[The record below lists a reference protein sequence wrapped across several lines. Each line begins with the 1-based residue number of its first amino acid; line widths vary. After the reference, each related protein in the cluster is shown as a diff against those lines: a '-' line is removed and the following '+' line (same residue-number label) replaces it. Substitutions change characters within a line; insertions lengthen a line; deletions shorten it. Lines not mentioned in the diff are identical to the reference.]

1 MIDKKTNEAIDLLI
15 KKLKDK
21 DLSSIKISNKT
32 NSIEITNTFIYENS
46 NTKQLKIDLH
56 TSSESSVQE

>member
-1 MIDKKTNEAIDLLI
+1 MIDKKTNDAIDLLI

-32 NSIEITNTFIYENS
+32 NSIEITNTLIYENS
-46 NTKQLKIDLH
+46 NKQHKKKNLTKISD
-56 TSSESSVQE
+56 SSVQ